1 MSERALDHH
10 PVGGKL
16 LTAPFVALLTLGVA
30 GLAVMLYR
38 FVFGLGA
45 VSNLSNGYPWG
56 IWIAIDVVIGT
67 ALGCGGYAVGLLVY
81 ILNRGQYHPLVR
93 PAILTSLLGYGF
105 AALGVV
111 IDLGRFWEIWKVPVY
126 FWHWSHSPQLE
137 VALCVMTYVAVLAV
151 ELSPALLEKMRT
163 SKSSEFR
170 RVADAGLRIMDRAL
184 MWIVALGLLLPTM
197 HQSSLGTMMLLP
209 GPRVHPLWFT
219 PWLPFLFLINCIIIG
234 YAIVVIEATFSS
246 IAFHRERHTAM
257 LGSLSKVAAWVTL
270 FWIAFRMV
278 EVALQGKLGFVTGV
292 RGVAF
297 ALEILLP
304 AAAAA
309 ILFSERRRTN
319 PAWQIRAAIL
329 LLGGGALFRIDSY
342 LVSYLPGVNFS
353 YFPSVSEIVLTL
365 GMIALELAF
374 YVAAVRFFPILSGAP
389 APASTRS

>member
-1 MSERALDHH
+1 MSEHALVHR

-16 LTAPFVALLTLGVA
+16 LTPGFVALLTLGVV
-30 GLAVMLYR
+30 GVLVMLYR

-45 VSNLSNGYPWG
+45 VSNLNNGYPWG

-67 ALGCGGYAVGLLVY
+67 ALGCGGYAVGILVY

-151 ELSPALLEKMRT
+151 ELSPALLEKLQ
-163 SKSSEFR
+163 SSASSGFR
-170 RVADAGLRIMDRAL
+170 RFADAGLRFMDRAL
-184 MWIVALGLLLPTM
+184 VWIVAAGLLLPTM

-219 PWLPFLFLINCIIIG
+219 PWLPFLFLVNCIIIG

-246 IAFHRERHTAM
+246 IAFGRERHTAM
-257 LGSLSKVAAWVTL
+257 IASLSKVAVWVTL
-270 FWIAFRMV
+270 FWMAFRLAD
-278 EVALQGKLGFVTGV
+278 VAIRGTLASATGA
-292 RGVAF
+292 RGLVF
-297 ALEILLP
+297 ALELLLP
-304 AAAAA
+304 GAAAVM
-309 ILFSERRRTN
+309 LLSERRRAN
-319 PAWQIRAAIL
+319 PAWQVRGAIL
-329 LLGGGALFRIDSY
+329 LLAGGALFRIDSY
-342 LVSYLPGVNFS
+342 LVSYMPGANFS

-374 YVAAVRFFPILSGAP
+374 YIAAVRFFPILSGAS

>member
-1 MSERALDHH
+1 MSEHALVHR

-16 LTAPFVALLTLGVA
+16 FTPGFVALVALGIA
-30 GLAVMLYR
+30 GVAVMLYR

-45 VSNLSNGYPWG
+45 VSNLNNGYPWG
-56 IWIAIDVVIGT
+56 IWIAVDVVIGT
-67 ALGCGGYAVGLLVY
+67 ALGCGGYAVGILVY
-81 ILNRGQYHPLVR
+81 ILNRGKYHPLVR

-105 AALGVV
+105 AGLGVV

-151 ELSPALLEKMRT
+151 ELSPALLEKLQT
-163 SKSSEFR
+163 SASSGFR
-170 RVADAGLRIMDRAL
+170 RVADAGLRFMDRAL
-184 MWIVALGLLLPTM
+184 IWIVALGLLLPTM

-219 PWLPFLFLINCIIIG
+219 PWLPFLFLVNCIVIG

-246 IAFHRERHTAM
+246 LVFRRERHTAM
-257 LGSLSKVAAWVTL
+257 IGSLSKVALWVTL
-270 FWIAFRMV
+270 FWMAFRLV
-278 EVALQGKLGFVTGV
+278 DVAIRGTLGFVTGA

-297 ALEILLP
+297 CLELLLP
-304 AAAAA
+304 AAAVA
-309 ILFSERRRTN
+309 ILLSERRRAN

-329 LLGGGALFRIDSY
+329 LLSGGALFRIDSY
-342 LVSYLPGVNFS
+342 LVSYMPGANFS

-365 GMIALELAF
+365 GMIALELVF
-374 YVAAVRFFPILSGAP
+374 YIAAVRIFPILSGAP